1 MAHHNSRSRTSVSR
15 MTKSLLVAQSL
26 IILALS
32 IWLYKEY
39 LNNQYLQSYLAVV
52 FQGQGSAVAV
62 LGLGGILAISFVGLL
77 LKAGTIMGEIEHL
90 SSKIDDQTGNVQTI
104 ESTSPMPVLEVVDP
118 HSIDDIG
125 RIHSSMRKWND
136 RSRHQ
141 DRS

>member
-1 MAHHNSRSRTSVSR
+1 MANYNSGSRASLSR
-15 MTKSLLVAQSL
+15 MTKSFLVAQSL
-26 IILALS
+26 LIIALS
-32 IWLYKEY
+32 TWLYKEY

-52 FQGQGSAVAV
+52 FQGQGSALAL
-62 LGLGGILAISFVGLL
+62 LGLGGLLAVSFVGLL

-90 SSKIDDQTGNVQTI
+90 SSKIGDQTGNVQTV

-118 HSIDDIG
+118 HSMDDIG
-125 RIHSSMRKWND
+125 RIHSSMRRWND